1 MPFLS
6 DSCRMIG
13 SPASV
18 KAAAQKEKM
27 GFPLSLRQFI
37 SAPGCPYLKC
47 ITIHLKVLTNPNVRL
62 STSLLVM
69 RQVYDTAFLGV
80 RVASRESLA
89 SISDF
94 SLLNV
99 VDVGACKDKVTGEQA
114 ELFTNRNNV
123 AFRDIVVYFV
133 LLTNPTN
140 NGCAVHPT
148 NRDGAVVASIASKWT
163 LAHEIGHLL
172 GLKHVGNN
180 TRLMTGNGTNKIVG
194 VPTLT
199 QAEISTMQSSNLVR
213 NC

>member
-6 DSCRMIG
+6 DSCRMVG

-47 ITIHLKVLTNPNVRL
+47 ITIHLKVLTNPDVRL

-89 SISDF
+89 SISNF

-99 VDVGACKDKVTGEQA
+99 VDVGACKKVTGEQA
-114 ELFTNRNNV
+114 ELFSHRNNV

-133 LLTNPTN
+133 QLTNPTF
-140 NGCAVHPT
+140 NGCAVHPF

-163 LAHEIGHLL
+163 LAHEIGHVL
-172 GLKHVGNN
+172 GLTHVDGNN
-180 TRLMTGNGTNKIVG
+180 TRLMTGDGTEKIVG

-199 QAEISTMQSSNLVR
+199 QTEISTMQSSNLVR